1 MGQSFC
7 AFLFGY
13 YWPVPHS
20 YPLMQGPLSLPSMQK
35 RPPGQVS
42 QAVFAAFSLKP
53 PGQRGY
59 TLRPVELHTEPLIQF
74 VETVEPPLTAQ
85 Y

>member
-1 MGQSFC
+1 
-7 AFLFGY
+7 
-13 YWPVPHS
+13 
-20 YPLMQGPLSLPSMQK
+20 MQK